1 MGRGICPSTPRTI
14 LANKVHTF
22 APEMSDPAPQNA
34 HPGPEVLPPT
44 CVSPE
49 DLKRIESWNRT
60 DADYP
65 RTLCVHQL
73 IEARAA
79 EGPSRIAVEYQGQ
92 KLTYEELDRRSNQL
106 AHLLQKKGVKAD
118 VRVGL
123 CVERSAEMLVA
134 LLGIL
139 KAGGAYVPLDPAYP
153 ADRIEYVLSDANAR
167 VLITESRLLQSLPKL
182 SAEVLCLDRVAWERE
197 SSQSVQAAVRPENL
211 AYVIYTSGS
220 TGKPKGVQLEH
231 RSVVNFLCSMQKEPG
246 LCATDVL
253 VAVTTLSF
261 DIAGLEMYLPLI
273 SGARVVIASR
283 ETTYDARLLSQLLS
297 RSGATVMQATPATW
311 RLLFESGW
319 KGDRKLKVLV
329 GGEALPAELAQQLV
343 AQCGPVW
350 NMYGPTETTI
360 WSSVYRVRGD
370 EERILPIGRPIA
382 NTTFYIL
389 DENRRPVSIGKEG
402 ELYIGGE
409 GLARGYFE
417 RPELTAEKFVADPF
431 RAGQRMYRTGD
442 LARYREDG
450 NVEFLGRIDHQV
462 KIRGF
467 RIELGEI
474 EAVLEQHTA
483 IRRAVVVAHDDAA
496 GEKKLAAYVVPH
508 PDQLVSAAS
517 LREHVRRQLPDYMSP
532 AAFIQLAALPLT
544 PNGKVDRKA
553 LPAPSPSDFYS
564 GQDYVAPRDPVEL
577 KLANIWEQT
586 LGLRPVGVKTS
597 FFDLGGRS
605 LLAARMFM
613 KISREFGKDL
623 PLSLLFQA
631 PTIEQLANELRS
643 KRKPGAYPTL
653 VEIQPRGSKTPF
665 FCVHG
670 GAGST
675 LFLHRLSREMEEDQP
690 FYGFEPEGMDG
701 QRFERTTVPQMA
713 EHYIAEMR
721 KVQPRGPYFIGGYC
735 FGGIVAFEMAQQ
747 LRSQMDEA
755 ALVAL
760 FSAPL
765 RFHRAVRKHKLALN
779 VAPGSRWSRLL
790 HSPVQGLR
798 WRLLS
803 LVRSLRSWL
812 HITTC
817 RAFLNCG
824 LRVPQALR
832 TMYVV
837 RMINQ
842 AEEQYTPS
850 RYAGTVSLFRGKGLY
865 EDDPDMGWQGLAARL
880 ENFQIGDG
888 GLRSRRD
895 IMNEPLVGLLAKQL
909 RTCFEQVQGRRMD
922 LPGAE
927 TSREAAG
934 NAAAV
939 PAAGPR

>member
-1 MGRGICPSTPRTI
+1 
-14 LANKVHTF
+14 
-22 APEMSDPAPQNA
+22 MSDATPQNA
-34 HPGPEVLPPT
+34 HSGPGVSKPA
-44 CVSPE
+44 CASPE
-49 DLKRIESWNRT
+49 ELKRIEMWNRT
-60 DADYP
+60 EADYP
-65 RTLCVHQL
+65 RRLCVHQL
-73 IEARAA
+73 IEARCA
-79 EGPSRIAVEYQGQ
+79 EAPSRIAVEYEGQ
-92 KLTYEELDRRSNQL
+92 KLSYEELDRRSNQL
-106 AHLLQKKGVKAD
+106 AHLLEKKGVKAD

-123 CVERSAEMLVA
+123 CVERSADMLVA

-153 ADRIEYVLSDANAR
+153 ADRIQYVLSDANAK
-167 VLITESRLLQSLPKL
+167 VLVTESRLLQSLPKL
-182 SAEVLCLDRVAWERE
+182 SAEVLCLDRIALERE
-197 SSQSVQAAVRPENL
+197 SSQSVQADVRPENL

-246 LCATDVL
+246 LCATDIL

-283 ETTYDARLLSQLLS
+283 ETAYDARLLSQLLK

-319 KGDRKLKVLV
+319 EGDQKLKVLV
-329 GGEALPAELAQQLV
+329 GGEALPAELAQQLG
-343 AQCGPVW
+343 ARCGPVW

-360 WSSVYRVRGD
+360 WSSLYRVRGD

-382 NTTFYIL
+382 NTTLYIL
-389 DENRRPVSIGKEG
+389 DENRRPVAIGKEG

-417 RPELTAEKFVADPF
+417 RPELTAEKFVVDPF
-431 RAGQRMYRTGD
+431 RPGQKMYRTGD

-474 EAVLEQHTA
+474 EAVLEQHSA
-483 IRRAVVVAHDDAA
+483 IRRAVVIAHEDAA
-496 GEKKLAAYVVPH
+496 GEKKLAAYLVPH
-508 PDQLVSAAS
+508 PDELVSAAS
-517 LREHVRRQLPDYMSP
+517 LREHVRRQLPDYMTP

-553 LPAPSPSDFYS
+553 LPTPSPSDFDS

-577 KLANIWEQT
+577 KLANIWEET
-586 LGLRPVGVKTS
+586 LGMRPIGVKTS

-613 KISREFGKDL
+613 RISREFGKDL

-631 PTIEQLANELRS
+631 PTVEQLANELRS
-643 KRKPGAYPTL
+643 NSKPVAYATL
-653 VEIQPRGSKTPF
+653 VEIQPRGARTPF

-675 LFLHRLSREMEEDQP
+675 LFLHRLSREMDADQP

-701 QRFERTTVPQMA
+701 RRFERTSVQQMA

-721 KVQPRGPYFIGGYC
+721 TIQPRGPYFIGGYC
-735 FGGIVAFEMAQQ
+735 FGGLVAFEMAQQ
-747 LRSQMDEA
+747 LRYLGEQA

-765 RFHRAVRKHKLALN
+765 RFHRAVRRQKPASK
-779 VAPGSRWSRLL
+779 VAGSSRWSRLL
-790 HSPVQGLR
+790 NSPVQALR
-798 WRLLS
+798 WRLISS
-803 LVRSLRSWL
+803 LRSVRSWL

-817 RAFLNCG
+817 RAFLSLG

-842 AEEQYTPS
+842 AEEAYAPS
-850 RYAGTVSLFRGKGLY
+850 RYEGTVALFRGKGLY
-865 EDDPDMGWQGLAARL
+865 EDDPDMGWEGLARL

-909 RTCFEQVQGRRMD
+909 RLCFEQAQSLRMD

-927 TSREAAG
+927 TSGDAVKI
-934 NAAAV
+934 AAAV
-939 PAAGPR
+939 PTAGPR